1 MAFPAT
7 YNFNY
12 YQGDTYSF
20 TILPKNSDGTP
31 FDLEDYTAVFTV
43 STERGT
49 EGDEYICTATID
61 ATNATV
67 TCTIPHNTGKNFD
80 AAIEHVYDVQITK
93 DAQVY
98 TLITGTISIQR
109 EITGA
114 I

>member
-31 FDLEDYTAVFTV
+31 FDLEDYTAQFVI
-43 STERGT
+43 STERGSGGT
-49 EGDEYICTATID
+49 RYTGSATVDSVTAI
-61 ATNATV
+61 V
-67 TCTIPHNTGKNFD
+67 TCTIPHLTGRNFD
-80 AAIEHVYDVQITK
+80 STVTHVYDVQITK
-93 DAQVY
+93 DAEVY
-98 TLITGTISIQR
+98 TLLTGTITVQR

-114 I
+114 V

>member
-20 TILPKNSDGTP
+20 TVLPKNSDGTP
-31 FDLEDYTAVFTV
+31 FDLDEYTAIFTV
-43 STERGT
+43 ATERGT
-49 EGDEYICTATID
+49 GGTEYVCTATID

-67 TCTIPHNTGKNFD
+67 TCVIPHTTGKTFN
-80 AAIEHVYDVQITK
+80 ATIEHVYDVQITK
-93 DAQVY
+93 GAEVY
-98 TLITGTISIQR
+98 TLITGTITIQR

-114 I
+114 V